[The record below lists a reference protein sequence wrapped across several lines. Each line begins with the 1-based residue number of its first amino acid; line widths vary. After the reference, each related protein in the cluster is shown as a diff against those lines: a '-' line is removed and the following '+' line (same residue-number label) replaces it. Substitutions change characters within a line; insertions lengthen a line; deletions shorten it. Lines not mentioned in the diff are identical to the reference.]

1 MEYPLDDKIKT
12 LYIDKGYSEKE
23 VAKQLGISENTVI
36 QSLIR
41 LGLYYGCY

>member
-1 MEYPLDDKIKT
+1 MEYPLDNKIKT

-23 VAKQLGISENTVI
+23 VAKQLGIPENTVI

-41 LGLYYGCY
+41 LNLYYGCY